1 MEKLILFLFLIVL
14 ASCGEK
20 GSSGKS
26 EPDNI
31 LENLSFTVDTVMI
44 DSKGKTFDLERGY
57 SESSVSA
64 DRKFVFLYN
73 SHSSAIQQINLDELV
88 WEKDHSFEAEGPN
101 GISHY
106 VYSAEY
112 LGGNQFLIASHGK
125 LGIFDTT
132 GSKVKELSVS
142 LLPISSDLDELDY
155 GVILSKDQKN
165 LFSLPGT
172 RFVGNR
178 TFGKIDLETFEI
190 ENFSIPEMDWIFDLK
205 VIFKGGFVYQE
216 YLDLNE
222 LNNQIL
228 ISSPSTSSFYS
239 YNLESD
245 SLSYHSFV
253 HQLSPVINEVQLRG
267 QVESMEDY
275 EEEMGRFFEGIN
287 FGPLIW
293 DEKREIYFRFA
304 RKPTLMDGSFEV
316 SSSQIF
322 LYAYDQEF
330 NLIGETFLP
339 TITSRFDY
347 PFFKDGK
354 LWSYV
359 NVEDELGFAMF
370 SFDF

>member
-1 MEKLILFLFLIVL
+1 MEKLIPFLLLIIL

-20 GSSGKS
+20 GSSGKPES
-26 EPDNI
+26 DNI
-31 LENLSFTVDTVMI
+31 LENLSFTVDTLMI
-44 DSKGKTFDLERGY
+44 NSKGKIFDLRRGY

-73 SHSSAIQQINLDELV
+73 SHSSLIQQINLDELV
-88 WEKDHSFEAEGPN
+88 WEKDYSFEAEGPN
-101 GISHY
+101 GISNY
-106 VYSAEY
+106 VFSARY
-112 LGGNQFLIASHGK
+112 LGDNQFLITSHRK

-132 GSKVKELSVS
+132 GGKVKELSVS
-142 LLPISSDLDELDY
+142 SLPISSDLDELDY
-155 GVILSKDQKN
+155 GIILSKDQKN

-178 TFGKIDLETFEI
+178 TFAKIDLETFEI

-216 YLDLNE
+216 YLHLKE

-228 ISSPSTSSFYS
+228 MLSPSTSSFYS
-239 YNLESD
+239 YDLESD

-267 QVESMEDY
+267 QVESMEEY
-275 EEEMGRFFEGIN
+275 EEELGRFLEGIN

-293 DEKREIYFRFA
+293 DEKRGVYFRFA
-304 RKPTLMDGSFEV
+304 RKPTLIDGSFEV
-316 SSSQIF
+316 SSSQIY

-330 NLIGETFLP
+330 NLVGENLLP
-339 TITSRFDY
+339 TITSSFDY

-359 NVEDELGFAMF
+359 NVEDELGFAVF
-370 SFDF
+370 TFNF